1 MSTNKNN
8 IPQEAIKLLPW
19 YATGWLSA
27 EERSYVNK
35 VLKEYPQLQDLLND
49 ELEMINLISENKK
62 ILELSSLDTHKT
74 RLDNIFKT
82 IDKDDSI
89 DSNKHNSSGI
99 KALLTSWL
107 PTSYNTQYASFAV
120 VAILSITLLLAFVAP
135 LVFQEKSQ
143 QGVFEPATS
152 AEINLSK
159 GTTNATILLIG
170 IKGSPEI
177 LKTLAP
183 LKDKLSKVEHVQ
195 GKAGMYKVI
204 LKSKLVPEKTQEL
217 IQYLLSQKEMVWFA
231 GEAY

>member
-183 LKDKLSKVEHVQ
+183 LKDNLSKVEHVQ